1 MPSTTLNPRP
11 APVAGPSPAAELW
24 EKHGEALTTALCAV
38 FVAAGWLAHRAGT
51 GAACTSA
58 IFLVGY
64 VLGGYRQAIEGT
76 TTLFKDRELD
86 VDLLMV
92 VAAIGAAFIGYWFD
106 GALLIFIFA
115 LSGTL
120 EGYASARTK
129 RDIEA
134 LMALHPEDALVIREG
149 REVRVPAAS
158 LVVDEVFIVKPGERV
173 AADGKVVEGTSTL
186 NQASITGESM
196 PVDKRI
202 GDEVFAGT
210 INGHGAL
217 RVVVTRPS
225 GDTILA
231 RMIQLVQE
239 AQERR
244 PPAQLFIERFE
255 RRYAKVVVLGAIAL
269 VALPSLA
276 HWWTFREALYRA
288 MIFLVVASPCA
299 LAAAMMPTLLSAL
312 SNGAR
317 NGILFKGSTF
327 IESLGRVRAMAFDK
341 TGTLT
346 SGHPVVTDVLSLSD
360 SSADDLLAKAAAV
373 ETLSEHPLAR
383 AIVAEAARRNLPVS
397 AASSLRAVPGTG
409 AHAVISGERWSI
421 GKASLFDE
429 VADEARARQQ
439 ALTAEGKT
447 VVLVG
452 SGAVRGLIALR
463 DTLRPNA
470 RDAVRSLHRIG
481 LEHLVLITGDT
492 RETAE
497 AIGRDVEITE
507 IHAELLPAEKVR
519 VVEAMT
525 RRFGCVAMVGDGV
538 NDGPAL
544 AASTIGIAM
553 GVSGTDVAL
562 ETADVVL
569 TNDDLEKLA
578 YAVELG
584 RQALRVVKQNLV
596 LGLGMIVLLV
606 ASDLLGWISLP
617 WGVVGHEGSTLLVTL
632 NGLRL
637 LRQLRVEGAGKLRLL
652 GAAASAEAAL

>member
-1 MPSTTLNPRP
+1 MTTITVKPLPVEARPS
-11 APVAGPSPAAELW
+11 AAALW
-24 EKHGEALTTALCAV
+24 ESHGEAITTLLCAA
-38 FVAAGWLAHRAGT
+38 FVGAGWLAHRAGLGAT
-51 GAACTSA
+51 GTAL

-64 VLGGYRQAIEGT
+64 ILGGYRQAIEGT
-76 TTLFKDRELD
+76 ITLIKDRELD

-92 VAAIGAAFIGYWFD
+92 VAAIGAAAIGYWFD

-120 EGYASARTK
+120 EGYAGARTK

-134 LMALHPEDALVIREG
+134 LMALHPEDALVVRNG
-149 REVRVPAAS
+149 REQRVPAAS
-158 LVVDEVFIVKPGERV
+158 LVVDELVIIKPGERI
-173 AADGKVVEGTSTL
+173 AADGVVVGGTSTV
-186 NQASITGESM
+186 NQGSITGESM
-196 PVDKRI
+196 PADKHA

-217 RVVVTRPS
+217 RVTVTRPAA
-225 GDTILA
+225 DTILA

-255 RRYAKVVVLGAIAL
+255 RGYAKVVVVGAIAV

-299 LAAAMMPTLLSAL
+299 LAASMMPTLLSAL

-327 IESLGRVRAMAFDK
+327 IESLGRVRAIAFDK

-346 SGHPVVTDVLSLSD
+346 SGHPVVTDVVSLSGE
-360 SSADDLLAKAAAV
+360 SEDDILALAASI
-373 ETLSEHPLAR
+373 ESLSEHPLAR
-383 AIVAEAARRNLPVS
+383 AIVAEAARRNLKS
-397 AASSLRAVPGTG
+397 DAASNLQSVPGTG
-409 AHAVISGERWSI
+409 AQAIVGGQTWSI
-421 GKASLFDE
+421 GKALLFPE
-429 VADEARARQQ
+429 VSDSARARYQ
-439 ALTAEGKT
+439 ALTAQGKT
-447 VVLVG
+447 VVMLG
-452 SGAVRGLIALR
+452 TGAVRGMIALR
-463 DTLRPNA
+463 DTLRPRASN
-470 RDAVRSLHRIG
+470 AVRALQGFGVDHV
-481 LEHLVLITGDT
+481 VLITGDT
-492 RETAE
+492 RQTAD
-497 AIGRDVEITE
+497 AIGRDVGITE

-519 VVEAMT
+519 VVDDLVH
-525 RRFGCVAMVGDGV
+525 RYGHVAMVGDGV

-544 AASTIGIAM
+544 AAASVGIAM

-569 TNDDLEKLA
+569 TTDDLEKIS
-578 YAVELG
+578 YAVALG
-584 RQALRVVKQNLV
+584 RQALRIVKQNLV
-596 LGLGMIVLLV
+596 LALGMIVLLV
-606 ASDLLGWISLP
+606 VSDLLGWITLP

-637 LRQLRVEGAGKLRLL
+637 LRQIRLDAG
-652 GAAASAEAAL
+652 G

>member
-1 MPSTTLNPRP
+1 MTTTTLNPALAVARP
-11 APVAGPSPAAELW
+11 PVASVW
-24 EKHGEALTTALCAV
+24 EKHGEAITTVLCAV
-38 FVAAGWLAHRAGT
+38 FVGTGWVAQRAGLGPVGT
-51 GAACTSA
+51 AL

-76 TTLFKDRELD
+76 TTLFKDHELD

-92 VAAIGAAFIGYWFD
+92 VAAIGAAAIGYWFD

-129 RDIEA
+129 RDVEA
-134 LMALHPEDALVIREG
+134 LMALHPEDALVVRDG
-149 REVRVPAAS
+149 REQRVPAAT
-158 LVVDEVFIVKPGERV
+158 LVVNEVLIVKPGERM
-173 AADGKVVEGTSTL
+173 AADGTVAEGTSAV

-196 PVDKRI
+196 PADKRA

-217 RVVVTRPS
+217 RVTVTRPA

-255 RRYAKVVVLGAIAL
+255 RGYAKVVVVGAIAV
-269 VALPSLA
+269 VALPTLA

-327 IESLGRVRAMAFDK
+327 IESLGRVRAIAFDK

-346 SGHPVVTDVLSLSD
+346 SGHPLVTDVISLSGESED
-360 SSADDLLAKAAAV
+360 ELLALAASI
-373 ETLSEHPLAR
+373 ESLSEHPLAR
-383 AIVAEAARRNLPVS
+383 AIVTEAARRNLKVA
-397 AASSLRAVPGTG
+397 AASNLQSAPGTG
-409 AHAVISGERWSI
+409 ANAIVDGQTWSI
-421 GKASLFDE
+421 GKPSLFSDISD
-429 VADEARARQQ
+429 ATRGRHQT
-439 ALTAEGKT
+439 LTAEGKT
-447 VVLVG
+447 VVMMG
-452 SGAVRGLIALR
+452 TGAVRGLIGLR
-463 DTLRPNA
+463 DTLRPRAGN
-470 RDAVRSLHRIG
+470 AVRALQG
-481 LEHLVLITGDT
+481 LGLDHVVLITGDT
-492 RETAE
+492 RQTAY
-497 AIGRDVEITE
+497 AIGGAVGITE
-507 IHAELLPAEKVR
+507 VHAELLPADKVR
-519 VVEAMT
+519 VVDDLV
-525 RRFGCVAMVGDGV
+525 RRYGHVAMVGDGV

-544 AASTIGIAM
+544 AVASVGIAM

-569 TNDDLEKLA
+569 TTDDLEKIP
-578 YAVELG
+578 YAVALG

-596 LGLGMIVLLV
+596 LGLGMIVVLV
-606 ASDLLGWISLP
+606 VSDLLGWITLP

-637 LRQLRVEGAGKLRLL
+637 LRQVRFR
-652 GAAASAEAAL
+652 AETEPARFP

>member
-1 MPSTTLNPRP
+1 MIPSTAPNSRP
-11 APVAGPSPAAELW
+11 AAAVSPLPASALW
-24 EKHGEALTTALCAV
+24 EEHGEAFTTALCAV
-38 FVAAGWLAHRAGT
+38 FVAAGWLAHRAGVGDLAT
-51 GAACTSA
+51 NAL
-58 IFLVGY
+58 FLAGY
-64 VLGGYRQAIEGT
+64 FLGGYRQAIEGV
-76 TTLFKDRELD
+76 TTLVKDRELD

-92 VAAIGAAFIGYWFD
+92 VAAIGSALIGYWFD

-129 RDIEA
+129 RDVEA
-134 LMALHPEDALVIREG
+134 LMALHPEDALVVRDGCE
-149 REVRVPAAS
+149 ERVPAAS
-158 LVVDEVFIVKPGERV
+158 LVVDDVFIVKPGERV
-173 AADGKVVEGTSTL
+173 AADGKVVDGMSAL

-196 PVDKRI
+196 PVDKHA

-217 RVVVTRPS
+217 RVRVTRPS

-231 RMIQLVQE
+231 RMIQLVKE

-255 RRYAKVVVLGAIAL
+255 RSYAKVVVAGAIGL

-346 SGHPVVTDVLSLSD
+346 SGHPVVTDVLSLCGD
-360 SSADDLLAKAAAV
+360 AADDVLATAAAI
-373 ETLSEHPLAR
+373 ESLSEHPVAR
-383 AIVAEAARRNLPVS
+383 AIVAEAARKNLPL
-397 AASSLRAVPGTG
+397 APSSNLQAVPGTG
-409 AHAVISGERWSI
+409 AHAVVGARPWAI
-421 GKASLFDE
+421 GKASLFE
-429 VADEARARQQ
+429 NIPEEACARHQ

-447 VVLVG
+447 VVMVG
-452 SGAVRGLIALR
+452 SGEVRGLIALR
-463 DTLRPNA
+463 DTLRPRA
-470 RDAVRSLHRIG
+470 RDAIRALQQVG
-481 LEHLVLITGDT
+481 LERLALITGDT
-492 RETAE
+492 RETAD
-497 AIGRDVEITE
+497 AIGRDLGI
-507 IHAELLPAEKVR
+507 AEVHGGLLPADKVR
-519 VVEAMT
+519 VVEEMT
-525 RRFGCVAMVGDGV
+525 ARFATVAMVGDGV

-544 AASTIGIAM
+544 AASTVGIAM
-553 GVSGTDVAL
+553 GISGTDVAL

-578 YAVELG
+578 YAVALG
-584 RQALRVVKQNLV
+584 RRALRVVKQNLV
-596 LGLGMIVLLV
+596 LALGMIVVLI

-637 LRQLRVEGAGKLRLL
+637 LRQVRPDGTRVPNLRVAP
-652 GAAASAEAAL
+652 AAAE